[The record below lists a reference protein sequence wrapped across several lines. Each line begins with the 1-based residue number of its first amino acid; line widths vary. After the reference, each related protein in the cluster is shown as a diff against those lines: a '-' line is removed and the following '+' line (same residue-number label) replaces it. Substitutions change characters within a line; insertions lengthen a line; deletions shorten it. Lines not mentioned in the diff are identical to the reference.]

1 MTTMRKILLQVL
13 CYLWVATLAQ
23 AQSTAT
29 AQKAIPFTL
38 DGHIYLNAVLN
49 GKYHGN
55 IVFDTGA
62 SDMLLLDTLFLR
74 EQSWAPTRLINAMA
88 PGAVGIQRLKVAQ
101 EKVNIDCQGR
111 SETYPWYVLLDLRGI
126 LGRYADGLIGMRDF
140 KDHPIEINYQHQ
152 FIRALNVVPDSVLR
166 TYACL
171 PLVYDDKKIMVN
183 AKVYFDGKCLEG
195 LYHLDTGSG
204 NSIDFTAEAT
214 EKYKLTD
221 YRGKTWK
228 GKGLQ
233 MGVGDQ
239 RISTWIDARSDSM
252 AIGPISFD
260 RPEITLNPEG
270 KGSFGKNV
278 YIGNIGGQLLAQL
291 NLVID
296 LPARKIYL
304 KKFPVSKPTTPTDFA
319 FGWLNRTD
327 IGAGWIVRALD
338 EGGVADRAG
347 ILLGDTIIAVN
358 GKDVRSIKWKEEGN
372 LNDLPEM
379 SVTVQRGKDAQTI
392 KMVAEDRWK

>member
-1 MTTMRKILLQVL
+1 MRRILLQML

-23 AQSTAT
+23 AQGTTT

-62 SDMLLLDTLFLR
+62 SDMLLLDTLFIR
-74 EQSWAPTRLINAMA
+74 EQHWTLTRLANAMA

-101 EKVNIDCQGR
+101 EKVSIDCQGR
-111 SETYPWYVLLDLRGI
+111 SETYPWFVLLDLRGI
-126 LGRYADGLIGMRDF
+126 VGKYADGLIGMRDL
-140 KDHPIEINYQHQ
+140 KDHPFEINYQHQ
-152 FIRALNVVPDSVLR
+152 FIRPLTVVPDSVKR

-171 PLVYDDKKIMVN
+171 PLVYDHNKMMIH
-183 AKVYFDGKCLEG
+183 AEVYFDGKCLEG

-204 NSIDFTAEAT
+204 NGIDFTAEAT

-221 YRGKTWK
+221 YQGKTWK

-233 MGVGDQ
+233 MGVGDHK
-239 RISTWIDARSDSM
+239 ISTWIDARSDSM
-252 AIGPISFD
+252 AIGPIAFD
-260 RPEITLNPEG
+260 HPEITLNPEG

-278 YIGNIGGQLLAQL
+278 FIGNIGAQLLSKL

-304 KKFPVSKPTTPTDFA
+304 KKFSAHKQATPTNFA
-319 FGWLNRTD
+319 FSWLNRTD
-327 IGAGWIVRALD
+327 IGAGWIVRSMD

-358 GKDVRSIKWKEEGN
+358 GRDVKSIQRKEEWE
-372 LNDLPEM
+372 LSDLPEM
-379 SVTVQRGKDAQTI
+379 SVTIQRGKEVLTI